1 MSDHEPGPPARAGP
15 NPVSRWFR
23 SVKPAPDDLKADL
36 VAALPGAIGSVPD
49 GMAASVLAGVNPIH
63 GLYASFAGPIAGG
76 LSASTRLMLITT
88 TSAAALAAGSTLAK
102 VDSSDRP
109 AALFLLTLIAGVA
122 MVLAGVFRLGRSTR
136 FVTHSVMI
144 GFLTGVAVNIILGQ
158 LSDLFGADTHG
169 SIALEKA
176 WNVLIHP
183 GNWQLASLL
192 VGLAALA
199 ILFLLR
205 RTRLALFG
213 AVIALIVPTVVVI
226 VFGLDDVARVS
237 DAGTIPSGLP
247 LPAIP
252 HLSLLTP
259 SLLAGALAVA
269 AIVLVQGAGV
279 AESAPN
285 PDGSF
290 SDANRDFVAQG
301 VGNLASSLF
310 KGQPVGG
317 SVGQTALNRAAGAR
331 SRWASILSGIW
342 MMVIL
347 VAFSGLVG
355 KVAMPTLAAVLIFAA
370 IGAIRPAQILTI
382 WRTGPTS
389 QIAMATTFLAT
400 LFLPVTAA
408 VGIGV
413 ALSLLLQLNREALDL
428 AVVEMVPRE
437 DGTVE
442 ERPAPAVLRSDQVVV
457 LDVYG
462 SLFYAGAR
470 TLQAKLPD
478 PTGTHQPGVV
488 LRLRGRSTFG
498 ATFFVILANYAKRIA
513 DAGGTLV
520 LSGVGDDA
528 AEQLR
533 RTRVA
538 DAGGHI
544 HVFPATQVLGES
556 TRAAYQDAQQWLL
569 VHRDGPPH
577 TP

>member
-1 MSDHEPGPPARAGP
+1 VSDREPGPHERAGS
-15 NPVSRWFR
+15 NAVLRWLR
-23 SVKPAPDDLKADL
+23 SIKPQPDELKGDL
-36 VAALPGAIGSVPD
+36 VAGLPGAIGSVPD
-49 GMAASVLAGVNPIH
+49 GMAASILAGVNPIH

-76 LSASTRLMLITT
+76 LSSSTRLMLITT
-88 TSAAALAAGSTLAK
+88 TGAAALAAGSTLAK
-102 VDSSDRP
+102 VDSSDR
-109 AALFLLTLIAGVA
+109 ASALFLLTLIAGVA
-122 MVLAGVFRLGRSTR
+122 MVLAGLFHLGRYTR

-158 LSDLFGADTHG
+158 LPDLFGVSSTG
-169 SIALEKA
+169 SIAIEKA

-183 GNWQLASLL
+183 REWQLASLF

-199 ILFLLR
+199 ILYVLG
-205 RTRLALFG
+205 RTRAALVS
-213 AVIALIVPTVVVI
+213 AVFALILPTIAVV
-226 VFGLDDVARVS
+226 VFGLDDVARVA
-237 DAGTIPSGLP
+237 DTGTIASGLP
-247 LPAIP
+247 VPGIP
-252 HLSLLTP
+252 RLSLLTP

-285 PDGSF
+285 RDGSF

-301 VGNLASSLF
+301 VGNVASSLF

-317 SVGQTALNRAAGAR
+317 SVGQTALNIAAGAR
-331 SRWASILSGIW
+331 SRWASILRGVW
-342 MMVIL
+342 MVVIL
-347 VAFSGLVG
+347 LLFSGLVG

-370 IGAIRPAQILTI
+370 IGAIRPAQVLTI

-389 QIAMATTFLAT
+389 QVAMATTFLAT
-400 LFLPVTAA
+400 LLLPVTAA

-428 AVVEMVPRE
+428 AVVEMVPHEGGR
-437 DGTVE
+437 VE
-442 ERPAPAVLRSDQVVV
+442 ERPAPATLRSGEVVV

-470 TLQAKLPD
+470 TLQARLPD

-498 ATFFVILANYAKRIA
+498 ATFFVILADYAKRIA
-513 DAGGTLV
+513 DVGGTLV
-520 LSGVGDDA
+520 LSGVGEDA
-528 AEQLR
+528 AAQLR

-544 HVFPATQVLGES
+544 QVFPATPVLGES
-556 TRAAYQDAQQWLL
+556 TRAAYAEAQEWLL
-569 VHRDGPPH
+569 VHREGPPH